1 MCGFNVIVTW
11 MQSIH
16 TYNLWKK
23 GRGHPDMQPVFTCTG
38 QSQPL
43 ALFLYWTSILWSV
56 VSCENSVFADQYCRL
71 RCTTYWGPFLKIVSW
86 PYWSWHQLHGSLACS
101 ILGVHFVS
109 NCLEAQKLVCSF
121 EALSFWIFSS
131 NPPPIIK
138 SALLVPRWPTKI
150 WVSQSVIWLHI
161 EKFLPFFLEQL

>member
-1 MCGFNVIVTW
+1 MEAE
-11 MQSIH
+11 H
-16 TYNLWKK
+16 THIQTVKK
-23 GRGHPDMQPVFTCTG
+23 GEGPPRHAACFYLHWPKSAFSFV
-38 QSQPL
+38 
-43 ALFLYWTSILWSV
+43 LYWTSILWSV

-150 WVSQSVIWLHI
+150 WFSPSVIWLHI